1 MFYFR
6 YIITYILQYGFAE
19 ADEESESE
27 PEPEPDLKNLVS
39 QAMFKFD

>member
-6 YIITYILQYGFAE
+6 YIKTYILQYGFNE